1 MNLNKNIKNNL
12 IIYYLIGLISFLL
25 GYLVFILVY
34 YLFNKI
40 YLGTIAQYISI
51 FILKY
56 YSYTKYIFRKLSL
69 IKYLFFLIIF
79 LTLNNLFL
87 YVASISIENM
97 YILQLMYLIFTI
109 PLGFFLLKYLNYYK

>member
-87 YVASISIENM
+87 YVASISMENM